1 VFGSGD
7 EVVDAEYAEV
17 DPTGRYMRVSSLSIN
32 PCLTLSCHG
41 FVFVLVHFSSVRCEC
56 DIVI

>member
-1 VFGSGD
+1 MEVFGCGD

-41 FVFVLVHFSSVRCEC
+41 FVLHFRSVRCEC